1 MKAFEGDYTLMR
13 IFIGESDRCAAGPHK
28 GKPLYRALLL
38 TLREEG
44 CAGASVVQGIAG
56 FGASARIHTG
66 SILRLSMDL
75 PIIVEVVDSD
85 EKIRRVLPLLDDM
98 IGGGLVTLE
107 KAHVV
112 LYRPAPETDG
122 PGRDDEPSK

>member
-1 MKAFEGDYTLMR
+1 MKAFEGDRTLMR
-13 IFIGESDRCAAGPHK
+13 IFIGEGDRCTDGPYR
-28 GKPLYRALLL
+28 GKTLYQALLHM
-38 TLREEG
+38 LREHG

-66 SILRLSMDL
+66 SLLRLSMDL
-75 PIIVEVVDSD
+75 PIIIEVVDT
-85 EKIRRVLPLLDDM
+85 EQKIQEVLPLMDPM

-112 LYRPAPETDG
+112 LYRADPDGGPEDT
-122 PGRDDEPSK
+122 

>member
-1 MKAFEGDYTLMR
+1 MKAFEGDRTLMR
-13 IFIGESDRCAAGPHK
+13 IFIGEGDRCTNGPHK
-28 GKPLYRALLL
+28 GRPLYQALLQM
-38 TLREEG
+38 LREHG

-66 SILRLSMDL
+66 SLLRLSMDL
-75 PIIVEVVDSD
+75 PIIVEVVDTD
-85 EKIRRVLPLLDDM
+85 EKIQEVLPLMDEM

-112 LYRPAPETDG
+112 LYRAGAEEGSDG
-122 PGRDDEPSK
+122 PGSPAD